1 MFSIYFWW
9 LRQLSKYF
17 EWSIVYFDVFL
28 DYLFGLWSEF
38 FFCCFLQF
46 SCGDHTIFSL
56 DLTLIPFDQKTFWV
70 DSLCNTEKEVN
81 MKQKH

>member
-28 DYLFGLWSEF
+28 NYLFGLWSVF
-38 FFCCFLQF
+38 FSAASYNLV
-46 SCGDHTIFSL
+46 GDHTIFSL
-56 DLTLIPFDQKTFWV
+56 DMTLIPFDQKTFWV